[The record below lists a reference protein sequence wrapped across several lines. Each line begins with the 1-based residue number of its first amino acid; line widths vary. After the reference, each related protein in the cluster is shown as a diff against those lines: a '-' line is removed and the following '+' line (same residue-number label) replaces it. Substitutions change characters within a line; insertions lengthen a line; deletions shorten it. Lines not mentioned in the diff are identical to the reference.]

1 MRKAKQAA
9 ASLALNEVGFKQFKT
24 KQSRVEVGEGS
35 CKAKVVE
42 QIIARAQG
50 ETENSRGGKVG
61 GPAHRGHHQ
70 GREQGRSISRR
81 RIEGFNSVTEH
92 QSGGPVAM
100 IAGVEERVRSKSG
113 LEQQSSARKSLRHNS
128 NPGATSWNDKMP
140 KGSSTMNA
148 SNQNLSP
155 FGVGTGDT
163 DDSGSFED
171 TDGSSDKEVG
181 ESSLAA
187 FVNQQ
192 KAKLCKSRGIDG
204 TKESFEELHWEDLR
218 TGRRDLAENLV
229 NITLAENLV
238 DVTLGKEG
246 GGASCKTNEGVK
258 LKEKKGADDEV
269 SALTKGVQ
277 EDGPAVEVNGECVLK
292 PDQVVTEE
300 LHLADHEV

>member
-35 CKAKVVE
+35 SKAKVVE

-70 GREQGRSISRR
+70 GTVDQGRAQGRSISRR

-92 QSGGPVAM
+92 QSGGQVAM

-113 LEQQSSARKSLRHNS
+113 LEQQSSARKSLRHNV
-128 NPGATSWNDKMP
+128 NPDATSWNDKMP

-187 FVNQQ
+187 FVKQQ

-204 TKESFEELHWEDLR
+204 TKESLEKKKYVTRKVD
-218 TGRRDLAENLV
+218 TAENHF
-229 NITLAENLV
+229 
-238 DVTLGKEG
+238 
-246 GGASCKTNEGVK
+246 
-258 LKEKKGADDEV
+258 
-269 SALTKGVQ
+269 
-277 EDGPAVEVNGECVLK
+277 EDRSRIANVRPMMKAK
-292 PDQVVTEE
+292 R
-300 LHLADHEV
+300 